1 MAAASNLVNFK
12 RGTWANLKALIE
24 DGTSGVDGCFYLSV
38 DANTKSSRLYVGR
51 ADGSIVPVNQ
61 GITSVPNFNALL
73 TGTWQAGDFAYIEDK
88 NILAVYAGIG
98 SETPHWIQLN
108 QDKYIERLASAVSV
122 TNGVATINVNGF
134 YNYGGEEGVPD
145 VTTSV
150 TMTGTNGID
159 VSASGTEITIDGDKY
174 NLAADA
180 STSGQATINLTST
193 KNTGAND
200 TTAHGSVTI
209 KAGTN
214 ATLTTAQGGSEITI
228 GALDKSITELK
239 FTNGADSGF
248 VLTGSKEYDNDL
260 EATLDPEVT
269 YGVNSTETKKFEGGK
284 LVLDVYSK
292 TEIDNIKKSLN
303 AMTYRGTVGTGGSF
317 GTDWTALSG
326 NIAIGDTF
334 KLVGISST
342 TKVELAAEYS
352 ATGSPVQ
359 IKTGDLL
366 IVSGAVDKETHIPVN
381 TEGPDGYVSGTI
393 KFDVVPSGDDIDTTY
408 SINNNQTHGI
418 DIVNNVNGNPIGG
431 IQLQQLGGTDGDYIT
446 MTDQTVTDDDG
457 VSRKIVKLNHKNIT
471 QQQTTGTGMSNSG
484 GATITGQ
491 VVTGLTFDDKGH
503 VVGVE
508 KSSLSVVSSASNITQ
523 FKAVGSVT
531 NNVAKVENHIEVE
544 DAASKVHSFY
554 NGAKYT
560 SDNLTLT
567 ASTISNEPFDYTDSN
582 SNPVTGTASVPQI
595 SINFLW
601 GSF

>member
-1 MAAASNLVNFK
+1 
-12 RGTWANLKALIE
+12 
-24 DGTSGVDGCFYLSV
+24 
-38 DANTKSSRLYVGR
+38 
-51 ADGSIVPVNQ
+51 
-61 GITSVPNFNALL
+61 
-73 TGTWQAGDFAYIEDK
+73 
-88 NILAVYAGIG
+88 
-98 SETPHWIQLN
+98 
-108 QDKYIERLASAVSV
+108 
-122 TNGVATINVNGF
+122 
-134 YNYGGEEGVPD
+134 
-145 VTTSV
+145 
-150 TMTGTNGID
+150 
-159 VSASGTEITIDGDKY
+159 
-174 NLAADA
+174 
-180 STSGQATINLTST
+180 
-193 KNTGAND
+193 
-200 TTAHGSVTI
+200 
-209 KAGTN
+209 
-214 ATLTTAQGGSEITI
+214 
-228 GALDKSITELK
+228 
-239 FTNGADSGF
+239 
-248 VLTGSKEYDNDL
+248 
-260 EATLDPEVT
+260 
-269 YGVNSTETKKFEGGK
+269 
-284 LVLDVYSK
+284 
-292 TEIDNIKKSLN
+292 
-303 AMTYRGTVGTGGSF
+303 MTYRGTVGTGGSF
-317 GTDWTALSG
+317 GTDWTALGG
-326 NIAIGDTF
+326 NISIGDTF
-334 KLVGISST
+334 KLVGISSAT
-342 TKVELAAEYS
+342 EVQLAAEYS
-352 ATGSPVQ
+352 ATGSPVR

-366 IVSGAVDKETHIPVN
+366 IVSGAVDKDTHLPVN
-381 TEGPDGYVSGTI
+381 TEGADGYVSGTI

-418 DIVNNVNGNPIGG
+418 DIINNVSGNPIGG

-544 DAASKVHSFY
+544 DASSQVHSFY